1 MATTPDPKRYTG
13 ACLCGG
19 VAFEIESDLEPI
31 QICHCVQCRK
41 AQGGPFA
48 ANIPVAA
55 SAFRLLAGEQLLK
68 SYESSPGK
76 QRLFCGQCG
85 SPVYSRRASVP
96 GVVRIRA
103 GLINEPLPV
112 QPAWHAYVGSK
123 SNWWHIDDGLPQ
135 YQEGHVPP
143 SAG

>member
-1 MATTPDPKRYTG
+1 M
-13 ACLCGG
+13 
-19 VAFEIESDLEPI
+19 
-31 QICHCVQCRK
+31 
-41 AQGGPFA
+41 
-48 ANIPVAA
+48 AA

-135 YQEGHVPP
+135 YREGHVPP